1 MVQNELSRRV
11 IDGVEVTEGS
21 NNVFADLGLPD
32 AESLLA
38 KAELAR
44 QIGEAIRE
52 RELTQARA
60 AELMEVS
67 QPRVSDL
74 LRGRLDKFSLDALVG
89 FLTRLRRNVTII
101 VSGTRSDVGH
111 VRVRA
116 ENSEGEAA
124 A

>member
-1 MVQNELSRRV
+1 MERHGLTRRV

-21 NNVFADLGLPD
+21 DNVFADLGLPD
-32 AESLLA
+32 AEALLA

-44 QIGEAIRE
+44 QIGEAIRG

-74 LRGRLDKFSLDALVG
+74 LRGRLDRFSLDALVG
-89 FLTRLRRNVTII
+89 FLTRLRRNVTIV
-101 VSGTRSDVGH
+101 VSGPRPEVGR
-111 VRVRA
+111 VRVTA
-116 ENSEGEAA
+116 ETEEGEAA

>member
-1 MVQNELSRRV
+1 MERNELSRRV

-21 NNVFADLGLPD
+21 DNVFADLGLPD
-32 AESLLA
+32 AEALLA

-44 QIGEAIRE
+44 QIGDAIRE

-89 FLTRLRRNVTII
+89 FLTRLRRNVTIV
-101 VSGTRSDVGH
+101 VSETRSEVGH

-116 ENSEGEAA
+116 EIAEGEAA

>member
-1 MVQNELSRRV
+1 MVRRELSKRV
-11 IDGVEVTEGS
+11 IDGVEITEGS
-21 NNVFADLGLPD
+21 DNVFADLGLPD
-32 AESLLA
+32 AEALLA

-101 VSGTRSDVGH
+101 VSGTRSEVGH

-116 ENSEGEAA
+116 EIAEGEAA
-124 A
+124 